1 LRKLRDNIYGRR
13 LIGIALKARKNQLEL
28 ARKLGVS
35 VSTVSR
41 ALSDS
46 PGIGEDLRRQIQKL
60 ANEVGY
66 QARGSKAR
74 SSKTAS
80 RKTVA
85 LVTLDRVTG
94 GLASFYDGVLDGM
107 LLEAR
112 RSSMDVDVRL
122 IEERAFDLKLFRG
135 QVDPSAAGMF
145 FVGIDPPE
153 DVRDALASE
162 RIPTVLVN
170 GLDPLMRFDSVAPAN
185 FFGAYHA
192 ARILLDAGHRS
203 LLYVT
208 SELRATTQQRLRG
221 FCAAVTE
228 IPSATVEV
236 CELAAP
242 TREEAE
248 KAVDRLVTGQQA
260 WTGVFCMNDL
270 YAIGVVQALQGR
282 GLRVPDDVSVLG
294 FDDLPFASMMSPRL
308 STMRVEREAIG
319 RQGVELMN
327 RRLENPGVAAVHVDV
342 SVVPVTGGT
351 VRSASQ

>member
-1 LRKLRDNIYGRR
+1 MKP
-13 LIGIALKARKNQLEL
+13 RKNQLEL

-66 QARGSKAR
+66 QPRGSR
-74 SSKTAS
+74 NRISQTAN
-80 RKTVA
+80 RNVVA

-94 GLASFYDGVLDGM
+94 GLATFYDGVLDGM

-112 RSSMDVDVRL
+112 RSSIDIDVRL
-122 IEERAFDLKLFRG
+122 TEERTFDLKFFLS
-135 QVDPSAAGMF
+135 QADPKAAGVF

-153 DVRDALASE
+153 DICEALVMGQ
-162 RIPTVLVN
+162 IPTVLVN
-170 GLDPLMRFDSVAPAN
+170 GLDPMMRFDSVAPSN
-185 FFGAYHA
+185 FFGAYQA
-192 ARILLDAGHRS
+192 ARILLDAGHKS

-208 SELRATTQQRLRG
+208 STLRWTTQQRLRG
-221 FCAAVTE
+221 FRAAVMESSGATIE
-228 IPSATVEV
+228 I

-242 TREEAE
+242 SREEAE
-248 KAVDRLVTGQQA
+248 KAVDRLVTSDRA
-260 WTGVFCMNDL
+260 WTGVLCMNDL
-270 YAIGVVQALQGR
+270 YAIGVIQALQGR
-282 GLRVPDDVSVLG
+282 GLRIPDDISVLG

-308 STMRVEREAIG
+308 STMRVDREAIG

-327 RRLENPGVAAVHVDV
+327 RRLTNPSAAAVHVDI
-342 SVVPVTGGT
+342 SVIPVPGGT
-351 VRSASQ
+351 VR

>member
-1 LRKLRDNIYGRR
+1 MKP
-13 LIGIALKARKNQLEL
+13 RKNQLEL

-66 QARGSKAR
+66 QPRGSRNR
-74 SSKTAS
+74 SLQTAS
-80 RKTVA
+80 RKAVA

-94 GLASFYDGVLDGM
+94 GLASFYDGVIDGM

-112 RSSMDVDVRL
+112 RSLIDIDVRL
-122 IEERAFDLKLFRG
+122 IEERTFDLRQFRS

-153 DVRDALASE
+153 DVREALVSE
-162 RIPTVLVN
+162 RIPAVLVN
-170 GLDPLMRFDSVAPAN
+170 GVDPLMRFDSVAPSN
-185 FFGAYHA
+185 FFGAYQA
-192 ARILLDAGHRS
+192 AKILLDAGHRS

-208 SELRATTQQRLRG
+208 SKLRWTTQQRLRG

-228 IPSATVEV
+228 IPDAKAEV

-308 STMRVEREAIG
+308 STMRVERESIG
-319 RQGVELMN
+319 RQGVELMT
-327 RRLENPGVAAVHVDV
+327 RRLANPGAAAVHVDV
-342 SVVPVTGGT
+342 AVAPVSGGT
-351 VRSASQ
+351 VRSVSG

>member
-1 LRKLRDNIYGRR
+1 M
-13 LIGIALKARKNQLEL
+13 KARKNQLEL

-46 PGIGEDLRRQIQKL
+46 PGIGEDLRRQIRKL

-153 DVRDALASE
+153 DVRDALVSE

-192 ARILLDAGHRS
+192 ARILFDAGHRS

-208 SELRATTQQRLRG
+208 SMLRG
-221 FCAAVTE
+221 QHDNDFVASVP
-228 IPSATVEV
+228 PS
-236 CELAAP
+236 
-242 TREEAE
+242 R
-248 KAVDRLVTGQQA
+248 KSQ
-260 WTGVFCMNDL
+260 
-270 YAIGVVQALQGR
+270 VQR
-282 GLRVPDDVSVLG
+282 S
-294 FDDLPFASMMSPRL
+294 
-308 STMRVEREAIG
+308 
-319 RQGVELMN
+319 
-327 RRLENPGVAAVHVDV
+327 
-342 SVVPVTGGT
+342 
-351 VRSASQ
+351 RSASWRRQHVKRRRRQSIALSQDGKLGRVSSA